1 MGITVNGNLIVKGDQ
16 FADNAVKIVYAAQE
30 KGRKEEEAQEAE
42 FKEVVETECEEA
54 EPADAE
60 PADAEPVAEQALEIE
75 NGAVETKE
83 EKETSQGE
91 MSPDDMKNLKERIAE
106 VLPDMANQRMWF
118 PVCKYLMEEK
128 IVPEGDF
135 KAACRIIWQLF
146 PDVKLTPRDLASMYN
161 KNLLKPIEEWTFE
174 KSLLDSKKNFLKYKE
189 IVMKLKKH
197 KNQP

>member
-1 MGITVNGNLIVKGDQ
+1 M
-16 FADNAVKIVYAAQE
+16 
-30 KGRKEEEAQEAE
+30 
-42 FKEVVETECEEA
+42 ETECEEA

-135 KAACRIIWQLF
+135 NAACRIIWQLF

>member
-16 FADNAVKIVYAAQE
+16 LADNAVKIVYAAQE

-54 EPADAE
+54 EPADT
-60 PADAEPVAEQALEIE
+60 EPVAEQALEIE

-135 KAACRIIWQLF
+135 NAACRIIWQLF
-146 PDVKLTPRDLASMYN
+146 PGVKLTPRDLASMYN

>member
-16 FADNAVKIVYAAQE
+16 LADNAVKIVYAAQE

-42 FKEVVETECEEA
+42 YKEVVETECE
-54 EPADAE
+54 DAE
-60 PADAEPVAEQALEIE
+60 PMDAESVAEQALEIE

-174 KSLLDSKKNFLKYKE
+174 KSLLDSKKNYLKYKE